1 MNLSFYIWILLPEL
15 ISSPNL
21 PNPALLYQL
30 YHIGV
35 NLFLKVW
42 RINNILLLFC
52 LKLKKYLVKL
62 QQHKDK
68 NTLSEIHSPHYCLS
82 RKYLNLA
89 HFSRKYPNCIIFHQN
104 MNSVSCYSKNTV
116 LCIFLETFSLFSG
129 SLGRKMKSVVF
140 WKLFYLFKGHGIIF
154 SSFFSYQFSPY
165 FYFYQCTKLACNS
178 SSKMSQL

>member
-1 MNLSFYIWILLPEL
+1 MNSF
-15 ISSPNL
+15 
-21 PNPALLYQL
+21 
-30 YHIGV
+30 
-35 NLFLKVW
+35 
-42 RINNILLLFC
+42 LLLCNVFSFIFWK
-52 LKLKKYLVKL
+52 KLKSPKR
-62 QQHKDK
+62 HF
-68 NTLSEIHSPHYCLS
+68 EIKRP
-82 RKYLNLA
+82 LNLA
-89 HFSRKYPNCIIFHQN
+89 HFSRKYPKCIIFHQN

-178 SSKMSQL
+178 SSKMSQF

>member
-1 MNLSFYIWILLPEL
+1 LNLSFYIWILLPEL

-68 NTLSEIHSPHYCLS
+68 NTLSEIHSPHDCLS
-82 RKYLNLA
+82 NCWCIKFATGLNIIIAIVQKVYEWPGWYFAKLILLSSFWQKDSLITFGIKVRIFWEG
-89 HFSRKYPNCIIFHQN
+89 HNIWKKIFHL
-104 MNSVSCYSKNTV
+104 K
-116 LCIFLETFSLFSG
+116 F
-129 SLGRKMKSVVF
+129 
-140 WKLFYLFKGHGIIF
+140 
-154 SSFFSYQFSPY
+154 
-165 FYFYQCTKLACNS
+165 
-178 SSKMSQL
+178 